1 MSESISQHH
10 SGADRSLSNTD
21 TGGNR
26 HDESSSN
33 GMSFRRPPYGRM
45 ASGDAPSASPWQRDR
60 DGSGV
65 EYSETV
71 TLQDR
76 SNSQERAA
84 PRRINSLNRAA
95 DSPDLG
101 WNREASNQSPE
112 QSSKLEFE
120 PQGELLHERQY
131 QRQVEPEVT
140 IPHSVS
146 ADSGLNRMSENVTN
160 AHVTNSL
167 IDPEHR
173 PNVAAATAG
182 VKRKSAPEIDL
193 EQPDEQSSAKRPAMS
208 SRGTKNSVS
217 AERPQ
222 PYLEERFEAD
232 EHQSNRNRTDI
243 PEHHTHSHSNSGAT
257 SRLDLNAPD
266 GPRNKIADGSARV
279 ALPSRKVF
287 PIQIGDKLFRL
298 SGASISSDAP
308 SYFSQFFEQ
317 QLRQHEGADGVRTL
331 YIDRDPA
338 TFEDISLH
346 LQGYHIEPRDG
357 PHFVKLFA
365 DAQFF
370 SLPRLTAQL
379 FASAIYIRIGDTEFQ
394 VPRDLFNDPGN
405 SPNYFS
411 LGFSAFFTTP
421 SDVFPGLSQQALLR
435 PPSIMP
441 PSIPHRSARVFADLL
456 HVLKGYPLEIR
467 SEEHRQE
474 LLRDARYFHLK
485 GLEQRLIPHH
495 ISYNMGR
502 GTTEI
507 VIRLEDVR
515 QSGIVFVANKANESP
530 SRDSPAGPE
539 ATSSSV
545 YPGWI
550 YYQRPYVDSEAYNLI
565 LEITGEEETYLSLMT
580 DRASVAG
587 RVAKAAFHRQ
597 TLARITSLFSVI
609 ATKANAPIIQAFS
622 LQNPKFKD
630 ERVQVR
636 IGSDAYVTLNG
647 RPWSIESGIEVVEHA
662 DDEMNDGRT
671 LQQIEGRERIYG
683 KGQDMDW
690 IVKKAQ
696 WRLRVQPAHFGGRSG
711 VEVVLIPVRIEAIT
725 DERARNAARGFLG

>member
-1 MSESISQHH
+1 MS
-10 SGADRSLSNTD
+10 
-21 TGGNR
+21 
-26 HDESSSN
+26 
-33 GMSFRRPPYGRM
+33 
-45 ASGDAPSASPWQRDR
+45 SGDVPSASPLQRDR
-60 DGSGV
+60 DGIGA
-65 EYSETV
+65 EYSEAV

-76 SNSQERAA
+76 SNSQERAITS
-84 PRRINSLNRAA
+84 RSNSLNRASK
-95 DSPDLG
+95 SPDLDWHG
-101 WNREASNQSPE
+101 EASNQPSE
-112 QSSKLEFE
+112 QSSNLEFE

-131 QRQVEPEVT
+131 QRPVEPEVT

-146 ADSGLNRMSENVTN
+146 ADPGHNRMSENLSNV
-160 AHVTNSL
+160 HVTNP
-167 IDPEHR
+167 IINTERR
-173 PNVAAATAG
+173 PKITAATAG
-182 VKRKSAPEIDL
+182 VKRKSAPDIDF
-193 EQPDEQSSAKRPAMS
+193 EQPGEQSSAKRPAMLS
-208 SRGTKNSVS
+208 GSTENSIS
-217 AERPQ
+217 AEQPQ
-222 PYLEERFEAD
+222 HYFEERFENNKDRRERNSANIPG
-232 EHQSNRNRTDI
+232 HHTQSN
-243 PEHHTHSHSNSGAT
+243 SNSVAA
-257 SRLDLNAPD
+257 SRLDRNASD
-266 GPRNKIADGSARV
+266 GPRNKAVDGSARM

-308 SYFSQFFEQ
+308 SYFSQFFEE
-317 QLRQHEGADGVRTL
+317 QLRQHEGADSVRTL

-485 GLEQRLIPHH
+485 GLEQRLTPHH

-502 GTTEI
+502 DTTEI
-507 VIRLEDVR
+507 VIRLEDIR
-515 QSGIVFVANKANESP
+515 QSGIVFVADKATESSSRESP
-530 SRDSPAGPE
+530 SGSGT
-539 ATSSSV
+539 TSSSFR
-545 YPGWI
+545 PGWI
-550 YYQRPYVDSEAYNLI
+550 YYQRPFVDSEAYSLL
-565 LEITGEEETYLSLMT
+565 LEVTGEEGTYLSLT
-580 DRASVAG
+580 SDRASVAV
-587 RVAKAAFHRQ
+587 RTAKATFRKQ
-597 TLARITSLFSVI
+597 TLVRITSLFSVI
-609 ATKANAPIIQAFS
+609 ATKVNAPVIPPFS
-622 LQNPKFKD
+622 LEDKEFNEK
-630 ERVQVR
+630 RVKVL
-636 IGSDAYVTLNG
+636 IGHDADVLLDG
-647 RPWSIESGIEVVEHA
+647 SPWFIEVDEGMTDGAGHA
-662 DDEMNDGRT
+662 T
-671 LQQIEGRERIYG
+671 QQHNQGGKNVSERREEPF
-683 KGQDMDW
+683 W
-690 IVKKAQ
+690 VVKKAQ
-696 WRLRVQPAHFGGRSG
+696 WRLRVQPVHFGGRKG
-711 VEVVLIPVRIEAIT
+711 VEVVLAAVKIDAISN
-725 DERARNAARGFLG
+725 DRARNAARAFLA

>member
-1 MSESISQHH
+1 MPENISQHH
-10 SGADRSLSNTD
+10 NGADRSLSNPD
-21 TGGNR
+21 TGRSR
-26 HDESSSN
+26 HDETRSN
-33 GMSFRRPPYGRM
+33 GMSFRRPPHERM
-45 ASGDAPSASPWQRDR
+45 ASGDAPSASPLQRDR
-60 DGSGV
+60 DGSEAG
-65 EYSETV
+65 YFDTV
-71 TLQDR
+71 KLQDHSHGQERPITRR
-76 SNSQERAA
+76 SN
-84 PRRINSLNRAA
+84 PLNRASN
-95 DSPDLG
+95 SPDLG
-101 WNREASNQSPE
+101 RDASNQSPN

-131 QRQVEPEVT
+131 QRPVEPEVT

-160 AHVTNSL
+160 AHVTNPI

-182 VKRKSAPEIDL
+182 VKRKSAPEIDF
-193 EQPDEQSSAKRPAMS
+193 EQADEQSSAKRPAML

-222 PYLEERFEAD
+222 PSFEERFETD
-232 EHQSNRNRTDI
+232 EHQSSRNRTDM
-243 PEHHTHSHSNSGAT
+243 PGNHTHAHSNSGAT

-266 GPRNKIADGSARV
+266 GPRNEKADGSARV
-279 ALPSRKVF
+279 ALPARKVF

-441 PSIPHRSARVFADLL
+441 PSIPLRSARVFADLL

-502 GTTEI
+502 DATEI

-515 QSGIVFVANKANESP
+515 QSGIVVVADGASKSQGG
-530 SRDSPAGPE
+530 DSPAVSD

-545 YPGWI
+545 LPSWV
-550 YYQRPYVDSEAYNLI
+550 YYQRPYVDSEAYNLL
-565 LEITGEEETYLSLMT
+565 LEVTGEEGTLLSLLV
-580 DRASVAG
+580 DPELLPA
-587 RVAKAAFHRQ
+587 RVAMAAFHKQ
-597 TLARITSLFSVI
+597 TLARMTSLFSVI
-609 ATKANAPIIQAFS
+609 ATKMNVPVANLIR
-622 LQNPKFKD
+622 LKD
-630 ERVQVR
+630 TGFNDRRTKVL
-636 IGSDAYVTLNG
+636 IGPDADVMLDG
-647 RPWSIESGIEVVEHA
+647 RPWFIESGSV
-662 DDEMNDGRT
+662 DEKANNQMIDGAGKPAQQQKRGKNVSDGR
-671 LQQIEGRERIYG
+671 EGP
-683 KGQDMDW
+683 DW
-690 IVKKAQ
+690 VVKKAQ
-696 WRLRVQPAHFGGRSG
+696 WRLRLHPLDIGGRKG
-711 VEVVLIPVRIEAIT
+711 IQVALVAVKIDAIST
-725 DERARNAARGFLG
+725 ERGRNAARGFLA

>member
-1 MSESISQHH
+1 MPERISQHH
-10 SGADRSLSNTD
+10 TAADGSLSNLD
-21 TGGNR
+21 TGKNR
-26 HDESSSN
+26 HNEISDN
-33 GMSFRRPPYGRM
+33 GMSFRRPPHGRM
-45 ASGDAPSASPWQRDR
+45 APGDAPSASPLQRDR
-60 DGSGV
+60 DGSGAG
-65 EYSETV
+65 YFDTV
-71 TLQDR
+71 TLQNR
-76 SNSQERAA
+76 SNSQERAYT
-84 PRRINSLNRAA
+84 RRSNSLNRTSN
-95 DSPDLG
+95 SPDLG
-101 WNREASNQSPE
+101 QNREASNQSPE

-131 QRQVEPEVT
+131 QRPVEPEVT

-146 ADSGLNRMSENVTN
+146 ADSGLNRMSHNLTN
-160 AHVTNSL
+160 AHVTNPN
-167 IDPEHR
+167 IDTERSPYIA
-173 PNVAAATAG
+173 PATAG
-182 VKRKSAPEIDL
+182 VKRKFDF
-193 EQPDEQSSAKRPAMS
+193 EQPGEHSRAKRPAML
-208 SRGTKNSVS
+208 SRSTGNIIP

-222 PYLEERFEAD
+222 PYFDDHLEGNENS
-232 EHQSNRNRTDI
+232 HNRNSADI
-243 PEHHTHSHSNSGAT
+243 PKHHTQPNSNSGAA
-257 SRLDLNAPD
+257 SRLDLNASD
-266 GPRNKIADGSARV
+266 RPRNQMADGSARV

-308 SYFSQFFEQ
+308 SYFSQFFEE
-317 QLRQHEGADGVRTL
+317 QLRQHEGADGVRSL

-456 HVLKGYPLEIR
+456 HVLKGYTLEIR

-502 GTTEI
+502 DTTEI

-515 QSGIVFVANKANESP
+515 QSGIVFVANKASESP
-530 SRDSPAGPE
+530 SLEPSAGPDT
-539 ATSSSV
+539 TSSSV
-545 YPGWI
+545 CPGWI
-550 YYQRPYVDSEAYNLI
+550 YYHRPYVDSEAYNLI
-565 LEITGEEETYLSLMT
+565 LEVTGEEETYLSLMT
-580 DRASVAG
+580 DRASVAV
-587 RVAKAAFHRQ
+587 RWAKAAFHRQ

-609 ATKANAPIIQAFS
+609 ATKADAPIIQAFS
-622 LQNPKFKD
+622 LHGSKSNDQ
-630 ERVQVR
+630 RVQVR
-636 IGSDAYVTLNG
+636 IGPDAYVTLNG
-647 RPWSIESGIEVVEHA
+647 RPWSIESGIVDEEA
-662 DDEMNDGRT
+662 DNEMVDGAARRT
-671 LQQIEGRERIYG
+671 LQERLDR
-683 KGQDMDW
+683 KETNW

-696 WRLRVQPAHFGGRSG
+696 WRLRVQPVQFEGRSG
-711 VEVVLIPVRIEAIT
+711 VEVILVAVRIEAISS
-725 DERARNAARGFLG
+725 ERPRNAARGFLA